1 MKQSICAFFLLLGLA
16 GCSTVPAPNVSIPH
30 ITVGSSQK
38 AGSGSVT
45 LDDALLRR
53 SGVSLSGADSKKAIE
68 AEYYALDSA
77 PAGEDVPWQGNQA
90 SGSVSAA
97 SPYRVGDEECRQYTH
112 KINANG
118 TQFVARGAACRS
130 DAGSW
135 VALD

>member
-1 MKQSICAFFLLLGLA
+1 MSA
-16 GCSTVPAPNVSIPH
+16 S
-30 ITVGSSQK
+30 
-38 AGSGSVT
+38 
-45 LDDALLRR
+45 DAN
-53 SGVSLSGADSKKAIE
+53 KAIE

-77 PAGEDVPWQGNQA
+77 PAGEDVPWQGKQA

-112 KINANG
+112 KINVNG

-130 DAGSW
+130 DGGSW